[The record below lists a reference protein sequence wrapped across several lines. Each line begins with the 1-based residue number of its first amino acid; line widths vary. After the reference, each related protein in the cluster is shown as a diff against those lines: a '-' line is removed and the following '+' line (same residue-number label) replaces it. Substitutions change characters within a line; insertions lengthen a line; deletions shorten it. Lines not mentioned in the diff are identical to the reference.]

1 MFWKRQ
7 DQGGSK
13 KINGSQGLG
22 MEGRTGWIGR
32 AQRIFRAKP
41 LCMILLKNRVMFVKT
56 HRMYNTEREPSC
68 ELWMTVTCQ
77 CRLTAYNGCA
87 LCCGIVAAGDAVS
100 GRPGITFSIPCTQ
113 FCCEPK
119 TALRNKDHWKK
130 IRERGKEIEEG
141 KKAVSGP
148 SSTKLQRGKSHA
160 VSRPSTLP
168 FFFFVWC
175 Y

>member
-1 MFWKRQ
+1 
-7 DQGGSK
+7 
-13 KINGSQGLG
+13 
-22 MEGRTGWIGR
+22 
-32 AQRIFRAKP
+32 
-41 LCMILLKNRVMFVKT
+41 MFVKT

-119 TALRNKDHWKK
+119 TTLRNKDHWKK

-175 Y
+175 YWLCLFIYLFVCVCSLLFIYFYFTILNTPIAQELYQPVSCL